1 MALLLA
7 VTVMSL
13 LVAVTMEFNKNMRYE
28 LVSSTT
34 VRENSK
40 LGAIIRSGYNLAEAV
55 LLQDAKDNKFDSEHD
70 RWAKIAGSN
79 LSKLFSRG
87 SLYVSISDFTG
98 KLQLNSFTSVTV
110 TPPDTTV
117 GENGRLYLKRLLETG
132 EFGDLSTEEM
142 SLVVEAINDWV
153 DTDDDQKGF
162 EETESGYYQSLDP
175 SYSCKN
181 GPFEHIE
188 ELLLVRGITKDLYYG
203 TGEYKGLRDFV
214 TVHGVEGKINLN
226 SALPEI
232 LMAMNV
238 DMTEELVNKLV
249 AFREDESNKDLLQN
263 IAWYVDI
270 LPADIKFENNMLTAI
285 SNFFG
290 ITAEAEFNEVK
301 RTLHAVVQ
309 RTSGNKI
316 SLVTRKVE

>member
-55 LLQDAKDNKFDSEHD
+55 LLQDAKDNNFDSEHD
-70 RWAKIAGSN
+70 RWAKLAGSN
-79 LSKLFSRG
+79 LSKLFGRG
-87 SLYVSISDFTG
+87 SLDVSISDFTG
-98 KLQLNSFTSVTV
+98 KLQLNSFTSDEPTS
-110 TPPDTTV
+110 TAKINV
-117 GENGRLYLKRLLETG
+117 GEYGRDVLTLLLLTG
-132 EFGDLSTEEM
+132 EFGDLSEEEI
-142 SLVVEAINDWV
+142 SLVVDAITDWI
-153 DTDDDQKGF
+153 DTDDNPKGDF

-175 SYSCKN
+175 PYSCKN

-232 LMAMNV
+232 LQAMNV
-238 DMTEELVNKLV
+238 EMTEELVDKLV
-249 AFREDESNKDLLQN
+249 DFREDESNQDLLQN
-263 IAWYVDI
+263 IAWYASI
-270 LPADIKFENNMLTAI
+270 LPSIEFDPKMITAE

-309 RTSGNKI
+309 RTGNKI
-316 SLVTRKVE
+316 SLVSRKVE